1 MTAPSSQTDAT
12 PRQRNQR
19 GEGGRLRNEII
30 QAAMRILDRAP
41 ATELS
46 LRMVAREAGVAPPS
60 IYPHFEDARAMIA
73 EIVRHCWCQVGDAM
87 SAAADTSE
95 GDAFATLRA
104 RVGAY
109 VRYAMDRPS
118 RYQLLFA
125 LQPLETEILRDLPG
139 LVQPAYRNILDSIEA
154 LRREGRAMPARTT
167 IDATLLVLSLAHGRV
182 ALAHTAPYREGNSTE
197 SVEAGVLDMLESIF
211 QR

>member
-1 MTAPSSQTDAT
+1 MLNSRTDVM

-19 GEGGRLRNEII
+19 GEGGRLKGEII

-46 LRMVAREAGVAPPS
+46 LRLVAREAGVAAPS

-87 SAAADTSE
+87 SEAADACD

-109 VRYAMDRPS
+109 VHYAMERPS

-139 LVQPAYRNILDSIEA
+139 LVQPAYRNILDSVEDFQ
-154 LRREGRAMPARTT
+154 REGHALPMRNS
-167 IDATLLVLSLAHGRV
+167 IDATLLILSLAHGRV
-182 ALAHTAPYREGNSTE
+182 ALAHTAPHRAGNSTE
-197 SVEAGVLDMLESIF
+197 SVEAKVLEMLEGIF
-211 QR
+211 RR